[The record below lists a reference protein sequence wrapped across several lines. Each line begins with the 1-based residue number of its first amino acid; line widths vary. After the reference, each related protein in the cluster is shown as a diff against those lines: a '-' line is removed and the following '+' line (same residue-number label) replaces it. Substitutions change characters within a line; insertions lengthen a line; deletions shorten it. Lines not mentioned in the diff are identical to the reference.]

1 MVHKGLLQSIMY
13 QKIKRESMEKSNN
26 RICIILRIAL
36 ALILFSILIKVD
48 SILQLANI
56 LADRGWS
63 LLPILLVITGIRL
76 ILAGLA
82 VVLVMPLILGETTIL
97 EQLSRYVRID
107 AKLIAGGVLSFALF
121 CALAAGLSL
130 ALGIFKGDLA
140 AVLAFPDLRPDPDV
154 VGWGYFLLAL
164 VPGIWEELAFR
175 GWIQSS
181 LLKKYRPWISVLLSS
196 VFFSLFHFSNLVNQD
211 PTQVLLGVV
220 MAFFFGL
227 GWGWLVFRSGSV
239 VPAIISHYLVDSV
252 GQVFI
257 NVNDTNL
264 ILASQFMLL
273 LTLLYPALTILLAKF
288 MFTAKN

>member
-1 MVHKGLLQSIMY
+1 MK
-13 QKIKRESMEKSNN
+13 KSNN
-26 RICIILRIAL
+26 KIGIILRIAL
-36 ALILFSILIKVD
+36 ALILFSLLIKAD
-48 SILQLANI
+48 SIFQVANR

-63 LLPILLVITGIRL
+63 LLSILLVITLIRL

-82 VVLVMPLILGETTIL
+82 VVFVMPLILGEKNIKENL
-97 EQLSRYVRID
+97 ARYLRAD
-107 AKLIAGGVLSFALF
+107 AKELLAGILSFVLF
-121 CALAAGLSL
+121 CVLAAVLSL
-130 ALGIFKGDLA
+130 ALGIFEGDLA

-211 PTQVLLGVV
+211 PTQVVLGAV

-252 GQVFI
+252 GQVFL